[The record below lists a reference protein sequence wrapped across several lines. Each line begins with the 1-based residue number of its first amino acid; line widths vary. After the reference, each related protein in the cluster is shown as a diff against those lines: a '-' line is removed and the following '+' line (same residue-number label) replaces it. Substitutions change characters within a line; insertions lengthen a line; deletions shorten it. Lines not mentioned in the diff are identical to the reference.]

1 MNKILHMLMT
11 VLIPTSTVTQMAKHV
26 QATKEIPNALLSSVQ
41 GGGKLPLCS
50 ALRHTEHVQMETKIC
65 RLSSVC
71 LN

>member
-26 QATKEIPNALLSSVQ
+26 QATKEIPNALLSSVH
-41 GGGKLPLCS
+41 GGGKLTLCS